1 MTAMSF
7 ALENAFHSGTCVA
20 IPRHVARAAEL
31 VRRVVGGATERVIKD
46 YCLTDADGNVI
57 GTVPAALNRPNLGSN
72 HPTLYLQRES

>member
-7 ALENAFHSGTCVA
+7 ALENAFHSGACVA

-31 VRRVVGGATERVIKD
+31 VRRVVGGATERAIKD

-57 GTVPAALNRPNLGSN
+57 GTVPAALKRPNLGSN
-72 HPTLYLQRES
+72 HPTLYLHREF